1 MSKKKAPTTVKA
13 ISTTDETPS
22 RRPPASNNVRRFRQE
37 RKWTQWQLAQI
48 SRLSVRTIQRIESGY
63 RMGVT
68 AELALASAFE
78 IDIPVLRTDDPP
90 DMCNETQ
97 PDTAGT
103 FWLLK
108 RVVSGAALLDIIKE
122 EQVGFDAGKVSVEER
137 PIVEDFLQHVTA
149 IGMARKNVG
158 SDKHRKLCQV
168 FQTKLDE
175 LDARGVWVFG
185 DRSNQM
191 NPGIDARKEG
201 MLALKRADDPE
212 IIYPKLLRQFGN
224 GMCFISVAVAHQ
236 SSR

>member
-1 MSKKKAPTTVKA
+1 MSKKKAPTAAKA

-22 RRPPASNNVRRFRQE
+22 RRRPSSNNVRRFRQE

-78 IDIPVLRTDDPP
+78 IDIPVLHTDDPP
-90 DMCNETQ
+90 NMGNETK

-103 FWLLK
+103 FRLLK
-108 RVVSGAALLDIIKE
+108 RVVSGATLLDIIKE

-149 IGMARKNVG
+149 MGMMRKKAR
-158 SDKHRKLCQV
+158 SDKYRKLCQV

-175 LDARGVWVFG
+175 LDAHGVWVFG

-191 NPGIDARKEG
+191 NPGIDSRKEG
-201 MLALKRADDPE
+201 MLVFKNADDPE
-212 IIYPKLLRQFGN
+212 IICPKLLRQFGKA
-224 GMCFISVAVAHQ
+224 MCFISVAVAH
-236 SSR
+236 

>member
-22 RRPPASNNVRRFRQE
+22 RRLPASNNVRRFRQE

-48 SRLSVRTIQRIESGY
+48 SRLSVRTIQRVESGY

-78 IDIPVLRTDDPP
+78 IDIPVLHIDDPP
-90 DMCNETQ
+90 NMGNETQ
-97 PDTAGT
+97 PDNAGT
-103 FWLLK
+103 FRLLK
-108 RVVSGAALLDIIKE
+108 RVVSGATLLDIIKE
-122 EQVGFDAGKVSVEER
+122 EQVGFDAGDVSAEER

-149 IGMARKNVG
+149 MGMMRKKARL
-158 SDKHRKLCQV
+158 DKYRKLCQV

-191 NPGIDARKEG
+191 NPGGDARKEG
-201 MLALKRADDPE
+201 LLVFKRSDDPE
-212 IIYPKLLRQFGN
+212 IICPQLLRQFGKA
-224 GMCFISVAVAHQ
+224 MCFISVAVAH
-236 SSR
+236 

>member
-1 MSKKKAPTTVKA
+1 MSKKKVPTTIKA

-22 RRPPASNNVRRFRQE
+22 RRLPASNNVRRFRRE

-68 AELALASAFE
+68 AELALAGAFE
-78 IDIPVLRTDDPP
+78 IGIPVLHTDDPP
-90 DMCNETQ
+90 NLGNETQ

-103 FWLLK
+103 FRLLK
-108 RVVSGAALLDIIKE
+108 RVVSGATLLDIIKE
-122 EQVGFDAGKVSVEER
+122 EQVGFDAGNVSVEER

-149 IGMARKNVG
+149 MGMMRKKVG
-158 SDKHRKLCQV
+158 SDNQRKLCQV

-185 DRSNQM
+185 DRSNKM
-191 NPGIDARKEG
+191 NPGGDAREEG
-201 MLALKRADDPE
+201 MLVFKRADDPE
-212 IIYPKLLRQFGN
+212 IIYPKLLRQFGKA
-224 GMCFISVAVAHQ
+224 MCFISMAVDH
-236 SSR
+236 

>member
-1 MSKKKAPTTVKA
+1 MTKKKPPTTVKA
-13 ISTTDETPS
+13 ISTTDKTPS
-22 RRPPASNNVRRFRQE
+22 RRLPASNNVRRLRQE

-78 IDIPVLRTDDPP
+78 IDIPVLHTTDPP
-90 DMCNETQ
+90 NMGNETQ

-103 FWLLK
+103 FRLLK
-108 RVVSGAALLDIIKE
+108 RVVSGATLLDIIKE

-149 IGMARKNVG
+149 MGMMRKKVG
-158 SDKHRKLCQV
+158 ADKHRKLCQV

-175 LDARGVWVFG
+175 LDAHRVWVFG
-185 DRSNQM
+185 DRSSQM
-191 NPGIDARKEG
+191 NPGIEARNEG
-201 MLALKRADDPE
+201 LLVFKQADDPE
-212 IIYPKLLRQFGN
+212 IIYPKLLRQFGKA
-224 GMCFISVAVAHQ
+224 MCFISVAVAH
-236 SSR
+236 